1 MYSANIWNLLTIYC
15 YLSLQFHKANSLCLS
30 LCVSLSVSLSLCVS
44 LSLSLSLSNS
54 RILCL
59 QSWTTIQFYDLYNSE
74 HFTLQALGK
83 NGRIIKIDQ
92 DGDVRVKVEDRAWI
106 FSPVCINPVDNPE
119 EAKEI
124 PAIPAAECVDSDTI
138 ETVETQSNGR

>member
-1 MYSANIWNLLTIYC
+1 MICIIQSTLTY
-15 YLSLQFHKANSLCLS
+15 A
-30 LCVSLSVSLSLCVS
+30 
-44 LSLSLSLSNS
+44 
-54 RILCL
+54 
-59 QSWTTIQFYDLYNSE
+59 
-74 HFTLQALGK
+74 LQALGK

-138 ETVETQSNGR
+138 ETVETQSNGKQSSLTVLCTLFLG

>member
-1 MYSANIWNLLTIYC
+1 MKSSYILL
-15 YLSLQFHKANSLCLS
+15 LSHFSFIKLIF
-30 LCVSLSVSLSLCVS
+30 SLSQSFCLS
-44 LSLSLSLSNS
+44 LSLSLSLSIPEYFAYNLGQQYS
-54 RILCL
+54 CMICII
-59 QSWTTIQFYDLYNSE
+59 QSTLTYA
-74 HFTLQALGK
+74 LQALGK